1 VAELQLWPGDRIR
14 YHVARDGRIDLLEL
28 RPPAKGMSDDR
39 SAAVYSWEVRK
50 SGAELQEAVDKRVPV
65 GTLTDLRVA
74 RRGVSGRIVE
84 LTVVG
89 SRGTSI
95 VKGFDVRNL
104 LDVRE
109 SLTVIEIQRD
119 QGGRIASAVFA
130 GKGWGHGVGLC
141 QVGAYGMAVRGA
153 DYKEILGHYYPG
165 ISIARAPSESSAAA
179 GSR

>member
-1 VAELQLWPGDRIR
+1 
-14 YHVARDGRIDLLEL
+14 
-28 RPPAKGMSDDR
+28 
-39 SAAVYSWEVRK
+39 VYSWEVRK

-119 QGGRIASAVFA
+119 GAGAITGAVLA

-141 QVGAYGMAVRGA
+141 QVGAYGMAMRGS
-153 DYKEILGHYYPG
+153 DYKAILSHYYPG
-165 ISIARAPSESSAAA
+165 TSLRTAA
-179 GSR
+179 GPPGGGAP